1 MPSFPR
7 ELLPVRYIRVGIWK
21 YRSIANRVGLGQ
33 HEAHELRDGDKGK
46 WLGKGELKKQKKK
59 QSNNQFNRLETNCIR

>member
-1 MPSFPR
+1 M
-7 ELLPVRYIRVGIWK
+7 GIWK

-46 WLGKGELKKQKKK
+46 WLGKGELKKQKKNK
-59 QSNNQFNRLETNCIR
+59 AITSLIDSKLTVYVKVS

>member
-1 MPSFPR
+1 MLSFPR

-21 YRSIANRVGLGQ
+21 YRSIANRVCLGQ

-46 WLGKGELKKQKKK
+46 WLGKGKFKKK
-59 QSNNQFNRLETNCIR
+59 KKITKKYPVQ